1 MTESHARSGV
11 TATHVARGWPLPPLA
26 EGEDPPLREPP
37 PRSLRESLRE
47 LRGSGDLVK
56 QMVRRDLATKHAGSF
71 LGFFWSLLTPALTVA
86 VYATVFS
93 IMGFRPV
100 GGQFSGVPFALFFFS
115 GLVLWSVFNAGV
127 SGGTGSIVGQSFL
140 VRKIYFPR
148 ELLPLSVVLSA
159 LVTFCF
165 EFVVLIA
172 FATALGH
179 HPEWT
184 VILAIPIVGIM
195 ALIAFGAGLFL
206 SAANVYFR
214 DLEHLIGVI
223 LQLLFWSA
231 PVLYDMS
238 FIEEKTPSA
247 ADILQF
253 NPLTPCLIAFRECVL
268 LGKVPGPWRLLYA
281 AGVGLALLLAGW
293 IWFNRHERRLAE
305 LV

>member
-1 MTESHARSGV
+1 MLGHPV
-11 TATHVARGWPLPPLA
+11 PDLA
-26 EGEDPPLREPP
+26 EGEEPPLREPP
-37 PRSLRESLRE
+37 PRSLRASVRE
-47 LRGSGDLVK
+47 LSGSSGLIK

-93 IMGFRPV
+93 VMGFRPV
-100 GGQFSGVPFALFFFS
+100 GGEFSGVPFALFFFG
-115 GLVLWSVFNAGV
+115 GLVLWNVFNAGIA
-127 SGGTGSIVGQSFL
+127 GGTGSIVGQGFL

-165 EFVVLIA
+165 EFFVLII

-179 HPEWT
+179 EPSWT
-184 VILAIPIVGIM
+184 VIIAIPIVAIM

-231 PVLYDMS
+231 PVLYDIS
-238 FIEEKTPSA
+238 FIQEKTPNA
-247 ADILQF
+247 AKILEL
-253 NPLTPCLIAFRECVL
+253 NPLTPCLIAFRESVL
-268 LGKVPGPWRLLYA
+268 LGEVPGPWRLLYA
-281 AGVGLALLLAGW
+281 AGIGVLLTLGGW
-293 IWFNRHERRLAE
+293 VWFNRHERRLAE